1 MNILCYMVME
11 ISLTVNEERKKNNN
25 NKNKQEKAG
34 SKSRDATSHCQFT
47 YKTLTFYLNS
57 S

>member
-1 MNILCYMVME
+1 ME
-11 ISLTVNEERKKNNN
+11 ISLTVNEKRKKTNN

-34 SKSRDATSHCQFT
+34 SKSRDTTSHCQFT